1 MIPTHA
7 VAAVLEELGKPL
19 VLRTIK
25 LPQLLPGQV
34 LVKVEYSGAC
44 RSQVMEASGGRG
56 TDRWLPHLLG
66 HEGSGTVVAI
76 GPSVTKIAVDDDVI
90 LTWIKGLG
98 MDVPGAKYHCGDTII
113 NSGPVTTFSNYTIVS
128 ENRLVK
134 KPPKLPFDQAVL
146 FGCAL
151 PTGAGMV
158 LNETRPNKEEKV
170 VVVGLGGIGLSA
182 VMALKSLGVQVCVA
196 VDISENKLKAAKILG
211 ATHVFNSSSS
221 SFISD
226 ILAVT
231 NNNGFDLCIESGGLI
246 DTIELGFTLIRKGG
260 GRLLFASHPPADQCI
275 RIAPHDLISGKKIF
289 GSWGGACK
297 PDDDIPRF
305 YSLIKKANIPL
316 DILLVKKYKLIEINQ
331 ALNDLQMGR
340 VFRPLIEME
349 HG

>member
-7 VAAVLEELGKPL
+7 TAAVLEELGKPL
-19 VLRTIK
+19 VLRAIK
-25 LPQLLPGQV
+25 LPQLSAGQV

-44 RSQVMEASGGRG
+44 RSQIMEASGGRG
-56 TDRWLPHLLG
+56 PDRWLPHLLG
-66 HEGSGTVVAI
+66 HEGSGTVLAV
-76 GPSVTKIAVDDDVI
+76 GPAVTKIAVNDDVI
-90 LTWIKGLG
+90 LTWIKGRG
-98 MDVPGAKYHCGDTII
+98 MDVPGAKYQCGDSII
-113 NSGPVTTFSNYTIVS
+113 NSGPVTTFSNYTVVS

-134 KPPKLPFDQAVL
+134 KPPNLPFDQAVL

-158 LNETRPNKEEKV
+158 LNEARPHKEEKV

-196 VDISENKLKAAKILG
+196 VDISEDKLRVAKILG
-211 ATHVFNSSSS
+211 ATHVFNSSIS

-226 ILAVT
+226 ISSIT
-231 NNNGFDLCIESGGLI
+231 NNNGFDLCIESGGLT
-246 DTIELGFTLIRKGG
+246 DTIELGFQLIRKGG

-275 RIAPHDLISGKKIF
+275 NIAPHDLISGKNIF

-297 PDDDIPRF
+297 PDEDIPRF
-305 YSLIKKANIPL
+305 SSLIKKANIPL
-316 DILLVKKYKLIEINQ
+316 GILLTKKYRLQEINQ
-331 ALNDLQMGR
+331 ALDDLKMGR

-349 HG
+349 HV